1 MADDADDADA
11 DGTTDQRACTSEV
24 PWRSVDAIA
33 DVLCLEH
40 GQSFLE
46 VRAGTWT
53 VRQAIL
59 NTMRWNSV
67 QIIAFEF
74 NHEIT
79 IIFIQQ

>member
-1 MADDADDADA
+1 MARDADDADA

-46 VRAGTWT
+46 VTLIF

-59 NTMRWNSV
+59 KTMRWNSV

>member
-1 MADDADDADA
+1 
-11 DGTTDQRACTSEV
+11 
-24 PWRSVDAIA
+24 VDAIA

-46 VRAGTWT
+46 VTLIF

-59 NTMRWNSV
+59 KTMRWNSV